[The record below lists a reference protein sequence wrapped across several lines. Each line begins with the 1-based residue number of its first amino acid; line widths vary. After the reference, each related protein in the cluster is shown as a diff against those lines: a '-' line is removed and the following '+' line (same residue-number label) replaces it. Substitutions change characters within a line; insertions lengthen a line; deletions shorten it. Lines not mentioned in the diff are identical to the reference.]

1 MHTYE
6 EYKKCV
12 VCNVYSQLYIIH
24 IIIRI
29 GTDEKFNVKNETKSV
44 EALLLLLYELVVE
57 YEILCI
63 KKIEPHLFV
72 RRHRTCLVI

>member
-29 GTDEKFNVKNETKSV
+29 GTDEKFNVKTETKSV
-44 EALLLLLYELVVE
+44 EALLLLL
-57 YEILCI
+57 
-63 KKIEPHLFV
+63 
-72 RRHRTCLVI
+72 